1 MSDSPNDSAE
11 LLDDE
16 EVGVKEVKYRHRNF
30 GKFRCLLVVAI
41 VLFLA
46 CVALAVLFTLEKL
59 KTTPAQPHQ
68 PKPTSQP
75 KICDTVDCVYEAERK
90 LLLVYRR
97 RNEWR
102 LQFDVILDLHM
113 ACNLFHFTLI
123 WSRLLR
129 INNLPFSNNVYGF
142 PEFLV
147 SKNLCKLSELRYLQ
161 PTWTS
166 SRQQHMVD
174 KVTLKKSKLN

>member
-30 GKFRCLLVVAI
+30 GKFRCVLVVAI

-59 KTTPAQPHQ
+59 KTTPAQ

-97 RNEWR
+97 RNE
-102 LQFDVILDLHM
+102 
-113 ACNLFHFTLI
+113 
-123 WSRLLR
+123 
-129 INNLPFSNNVYGF
+129 
-142 PEFLV
+142 
-147 SKNLCKLSELRYLQ
+147 
-161 PTWTS
+161 
-166 SRQQHMVD
+166 
-174 KVTLKKSKLN
+174 